1 MSGLVGATVS
11 VGPQSIYANMIANS
25 THRPDVQQAG
35 GNLPDMFCPQ
45 CGSTQPDEL
54 NFCKSCGANLNSV
67 RTALTKPAGTEDF
80 NWNRTWLAETLLTR
94 DEKDRVRGITR
105 EGKRRREIKAGIIT
119 LSSGV
124 SVSVVL
130 SVLMEAIV
138 INGNLSLLAADIL
151 SRLWI
156 VGLIP
161 IMVGLALI
169 VNGVFISPRGTDV
182 QEKQPDEPAPLEM
195 PAAGTQQLGSPAT
208 VFSVTDETTR
218 HLSEPVPADNMNK

>member
-1 MSGLVGATVS
+1 
-11 VGPQSIYANMIANS
+11 
-25 THRPDVQQAG
+25 
-35 GNLPDMFCPQ
+35 MFCPQ
-45 CGSTQPDEL
+45 CGSTQPDDL

-67 RTALTKPAGTEDF
+67 RTALAKPAGTEDF
-80 NWNRTWLAETLLTR
+80 NWNRTWLAETLMTR

-105 EGKRRREIKAGIIT
+105 EGKRRREIKAGVIT

-124 SVSVVL
+124 SLSVVL

-151 SRLWI
+151 SRIWI

-161 IMVGLALI
+161 ALVGLALI
-169 VNGVFISPRGTDV
+169 VNGVFISPRGTEERE
-182 QEKQPDEPAPLEM
+182 QQPSEPSPLEM
-195 PAAGTQQLGSPAT
+195 PAAGTQQLASSA

-218 HLSEPVPADNMNK
+218 HLSEPVPIERMKTK